1 MKKFIRANAINLFL
15 GLLSMVIVF
24 HVFILTKIIPYT
36 IAWGG
41 RLENDAEMYVFE
53 LISIAINLLIMFV
66 LALKAGYLTMKV
78 SEKILDIVLWIFFF
92 LFCLNTLGN
101 LLAETIFEKS
111 FSVLTAISA
120 LFIWIILRKK

>member
-66 LALKAGYLTMKV
+66 LAIKAGYLTMKV

-120 LFIWIILRKK
+120 LLIWIILRKK